1 MIKNRHEVQQGL
13 EPGPSEWDTEK
24 KKNGKME

>member
-1 MIKNRHEVQQGL
+1 MRKNRHEVQQGL

-24 KKNGKME
+24 KNGKME